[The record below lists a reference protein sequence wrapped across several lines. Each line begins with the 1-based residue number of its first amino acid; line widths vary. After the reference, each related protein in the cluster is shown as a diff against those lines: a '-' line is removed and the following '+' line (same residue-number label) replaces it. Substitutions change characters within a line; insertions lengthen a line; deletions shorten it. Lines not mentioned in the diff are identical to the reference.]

1 MVGVGIPAL
10 RIEDREVI
18 QDPILTLK
26 IQALKEQLSRNKETK
41 KEKETAVLSEP
52 WLWAKK

>member
-26 IQALKEQLSRNKETK
+26 IQALKEQLSRNQETK

-52 WLWAKK
+52 WL